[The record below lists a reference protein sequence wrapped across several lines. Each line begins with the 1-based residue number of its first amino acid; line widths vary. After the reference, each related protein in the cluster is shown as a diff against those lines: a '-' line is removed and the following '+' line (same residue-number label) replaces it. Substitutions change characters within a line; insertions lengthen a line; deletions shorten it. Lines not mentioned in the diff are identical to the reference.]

1 MYARNDIINAF
12 EKKIFSYKEEKSE
25 EKSENKSEKKSEAEL
40 KKYFDNIF
48 PFLKEKSEG
57 INSDL
62 FTKYWHFLKPKALAK
77 QLCEANDKKK
87 INELVELIKV
97 RWSNLKDEFEKMSK
111 EEMETEMETEIK
123 Y

>member
-1 MYARNDIINAF
+1 M
-12 EKKIFSYKEEKSE
+12 
-25 EKSENKSEKKSEAEL
+25 
-40 KKYFDNIF
+40 
-48 PFLKEKSEG
+48 
-57 INSDL
+57 
-62 FTKYWHFLKPKALAK
+62 AK